1 MAGLGAHCSVAAVGE
16 HIDLVVVLP
25 IHVAGLGA
33 REVEAVPSLAAVVV
47 RHKVIVAEEP
57 HKVAAEGEG
66 PSPAGPE
73 EVLDYTAREEERC
86 ILDLGDT
93 EVLRKE
99 LEGDHRAVGHRT
111 VLLGVEAV
119 PTDSVAV
126 VLPILAEDNLVL
138 GIGFASVVACR
149 GDCCFEVE

>member
-1 MAGLGAHCSVAAVGE
+1 MAEWAVRSFEAERMAGLGAHCSVAAVGE

-99 LEGDHRAVGHRT
+99 LEGDHRAVGHLRSDISII
-111 VLLGVEAV
+111 VEWL
-119 PTDSVAV
+119 S
-126 VLPILAEDNLVL
+126 ILINIPYCPP
-138 GIGFASVVACR
+138 GGGGCPH
-149 GDCCFEVE
+149 